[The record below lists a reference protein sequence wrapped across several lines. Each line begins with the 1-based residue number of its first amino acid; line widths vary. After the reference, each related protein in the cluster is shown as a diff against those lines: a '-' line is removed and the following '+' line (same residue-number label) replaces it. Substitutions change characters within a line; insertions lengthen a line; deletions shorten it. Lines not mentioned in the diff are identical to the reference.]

1 MPPVEWIWTYAAP
14 GKEFRFIEQGG
25 QVVNDDTGEIVGNTF
40 SESMPIQ
47 MLQNGSYEV
56 NQH

>member
-1 MPPVEWIWTYAAP
+1 MLPVEWIWTAAAN
-14 GKEFRFIEQGG
+14 GKEFRFVEQGG
-25 QVVNDDTGEIVGNTF
+25 KLINDDTGDTVGSAF

-47 MLQNGSYEV
+47 LLKNGPYDV

>member
-1 MPPVEWIWTYAAP
+1 MPPIDWVTTAAAP

-25 QVVNDDTGEIVGNTF
+25 KLINDDTRELVGSTF

-47 MLQNGSYEV
+47 LLKNGPYEV